1 MCDSKKIDTVTAA
14 LKLRFNRDADPAQP
28 SAEWR
33 RRLDARLAEIRP
45 ERDGGSPFVHYEKQ
59 IWRAG
64 WISFA
69 ASMAALLLFCL
80 LNLQSLRQSAVDEAL
95 RHLYGNIIVEN
106 EL

>member
-1 MCDSKKIDTVTAA
+1 MHDSEKIEKVTAA
-14 LKLRFNRDADPAQP
+14 FKLGFTRESDPAEP

-33 RRLDARLAEIRP
+33 SKLDARLAELRP
-45 ERDGGSPFVHYEKQ
+45 EQDGGSPFVRYEKQ

-80 LNLQSLRQSAVDEAL
+80 LNLNSLRQSAVDETL
-95 RHLYGNIIVEN
+95 TRLYKNIIVEN
-106 EL
+106 GL

>member
-1 MCDSKKIDTVTAA
+1 MHDNEKMKKVTAA
-14 LKLRFNRDADPAQP
+14 FKLRFNRESDPVEP
-28 SAEWR
+28 SADWR
-33 RRLDARLAEIRP
+33 NKLDVRLAEIRP
-45 ERDGGSPFVHYEKQ
+45 EQDGGSPFVHYERQ

-80 LNLQSLRQSAVDEAL
+80 LNLYSLRQSSVDKAI

>member
-1 MCDSKKIDTVTAA
+1 MHDNEKMEKVTAA
-14 LKLRFNRDADPAQP
+14 FKLEFNRESDPVEP

-33 RRLDARLAEIRP
+33 RKLDIRLAEIRP
-45 ERDGGSPFVHYEKQ
+45 EQDGDSPFVHYEKQ

-80 LNLQSLRQSAVDEAL
+80 LNLNSLRQSPVDETL
-95 RHLYGNIIVEN
+95 SRLYRNIIVEN
-106 EL
+106 GL